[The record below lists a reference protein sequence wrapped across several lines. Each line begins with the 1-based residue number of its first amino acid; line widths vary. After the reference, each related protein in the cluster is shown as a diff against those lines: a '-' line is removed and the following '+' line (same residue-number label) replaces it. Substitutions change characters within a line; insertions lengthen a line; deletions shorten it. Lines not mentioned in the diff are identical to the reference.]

1 MNIRSRAA
9 MLQMLGSMFVR
20 VLLVDRADRTDDTKT
35 SVLIAVMHIMYD
47 NLKNQCVIAVCI
59 VKATN
64 SVTVFMHLNFAKKDE
79 TQNTKSWM
87 I

>member
-20 VLLVDRADRTDDTKT
+20 VLLVNRADRTDDTKT

-47 NLKNQCVIAVCI
+47 NLKN
-59 VKATN
+59 
-64 SVTVFMHLNFAKKDE
+64 
-79 TQNTKSWM
+79 
-87 I
+87 

>member
-1 MNIRSRAA
+1 MFLRKNEKPCLYYLDCFIKKELKRRATKMNIRSRAA

-47 NLKNQCVIAVCI
+47 NLKN
-59 VKATN
+59 
-64 SVTVFMHLNFAKKDE
+64 
-79 TQNTKSWM
+79 
-87 I
+87 

>member
-20 VLLVDRADRTDDTKT
+20 VLVDRADRTDDTKT

-47 NLKNQCVIAVCI
+47 NLKN
-59 VKATN
+59 
-64 SVTVFMHLNFAKKDE
+64 
-79 TQNTKSWM
+79 
-87 I
+87 